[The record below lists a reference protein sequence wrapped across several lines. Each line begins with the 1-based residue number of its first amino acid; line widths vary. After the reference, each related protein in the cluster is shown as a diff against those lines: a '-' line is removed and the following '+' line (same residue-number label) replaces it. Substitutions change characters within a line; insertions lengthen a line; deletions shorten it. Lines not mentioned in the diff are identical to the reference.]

1 MLKTIVDQEV
11 YNNIH
16 LRLRMLG
23 IPGHYVIVYPERKQ
37 VKMYDNLTAS
47 FKQLSDESVLLL
59 YNSTILDLDL
69 YRMLKRMNIDIES
82 IVYMISEKHD

>member
-1 MLKTIVDQEV
+1 MTKTIVDQEV

-23 IPGHYVIVYPERKQ
+23 IPGHYIMVYPEKKQ
-37 VKMYDNLTAS
+37 VKMYDSQTIS
-47 FKQLSDESVLLL
+47 FKQLSDESILLL
-59 YNSTILDLDL
+59 YNSTKLDLDL
-69 YRMLKRMNIDIES
+69 YRTLRKIDIDIES